1 MMDQVATVLSGIGEG
16 TGITDAVILT
26 PMENTSMGHIQMVIQ
41 EASYGTIGSA
51 MGTPSPS

>member
-1 MMDQVATVLSGIGEG
+1 MDQVATVLSGIGEG